1 MEGGGNGG
9 SCDMCHIT
17 LKTLRTCTKC
27 EGWTLNACRGTT
39 NACSSCLMLRRVSNG
54 FNEAQFEALVDF
66 VNYFCSYYGPKI
78 QSRKKYIKAQYMAQK
93 KN

>member
-27 EGWTLNACRGTT
+27 VRGGRSMLVEGQPMLALHALCCVGFQMG
-39 NACSSCLMLRRVSNG
+39 LMKPNLK
-54 FNEAQFEALVDF
+54 L
-66 VNYFCSYYGPKI
+66 
-78 QSRKKYIKAQYMAQK
+78 
-93 KN
+93 